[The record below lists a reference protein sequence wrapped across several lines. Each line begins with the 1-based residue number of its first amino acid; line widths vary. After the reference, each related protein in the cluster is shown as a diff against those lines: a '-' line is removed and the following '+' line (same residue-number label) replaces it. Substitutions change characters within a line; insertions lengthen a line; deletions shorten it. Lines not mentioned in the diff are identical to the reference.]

1 MLWFYWKQNK
11 LNVGIVLLMNQKN
24 IKVEIISV
32 SSQCTREIA
41 KSIGEKLREGDVL
54 ALSGELGSGKTCFTG
69 GLASGLGVDAKY
81 QITSPTFTLINEYP
95 ARCKLYH
102 FDVYRLNGYSE
113 FEDLGYEEYLCGGG
127 VVVIE
132 WAEKIAQILPAET
145 IFINFEYLD
154 ENKRKIIVNGPQNRL
169 KELKIDRKMEVV

>member
-1 MLWFYWKQNK
+1 
-11 LNVGIVLLMNQKN
+11 MNQKN
-24 IKVEIISV
+24 TKIEILSV
-32 SSQCTREIA
+32 SAEQTREIA
-41 KSIGEKLREGDVL
+41 HFIGGKLRKGDVL

-69 GLASGLGVDAKY
+69 GLARGLGVDEKY

-113 FEDLGYEEYLCGGG
+113 FEDLGYEEYFYSDG

-132 WAEKIAQILPAET
+132 WAEKIVQILPAET
-145 IFINFEYLD
+145 FFISFKYLD
-154 ENKRKIIVNGPQNRL
+154 ENRRKIMIKGSKNRM
-169 KELKIDRKMEVV
+169 KELIDIKNGGWLKWL

>member
-1 MLWFYWKQNK
+1 
-11 LNVGIVLLMNQKN
+11 MNQINVK
-24 IKVEIISV
+24 IEIISI
-32 SSQCTREIA
+32 SAQQTWEIA
-41 KSIGEKLREGDVL
+41 RSIGERLREGDVL

-69 GLASGLGVDAKY
+69 GLACGLGVNEKY

-132 WAEKIAQILPAET
+132 WAEKIAQILSEET

-154 ENKRKIIVNGPQNRL
+154 ENKRRIIVKGQENRL
-169 KELKIDRKMEVV
+169 KELIIDTKMEVV

>member
-1 MLWFYWKQNK
+1 
-11 LNVGIVLLMNQKN
+11 MNQVNAK
-24 IKVEIISV
+24 IEIISV
-32 SSQCTREIA
+32 SAQNTYDIA
-41 KSIGEKLREGDVL
+41 KSVGERLSEGDVL

-69 GLASGLGVDAKY
+69 GLARGLGVNEKY

-102 FDVYRLNGYSE
+102 FDVYRLNSYSE

-132 WAEKIAQILPAET
+132 WAEKIAQILPVET

-154 ENKRKIIVNGPQNRL
+154 ENKRKIIVKGSQNRL
-169 KELKIDRKMEVV
+169 KELKIDTKMEVV

>member
-1 MLWFYWKQNK
+1 MKK
-11 LNVGIVLLMNQKN
+11 ETEKI
-24 IKVEIISV
+24 EIISN
-32 SSQCTREIA
+32 SAAQTIEIA
-41 KSIGEKLREGDVL
+41 RLIGGKLKDGDLL
-54 ALSGELGSGKTCFTG
+54 ALSGELGSGKTCFTK
-69 GLASGLGVDAKY
+69 GLALGLGVSDDY

-113 FEDLGYEEYLCGGG
+113 LEDLGYEEYLSGDG

-132 WAEKIAQILPAET
+132 WAEKISKQIPSDS

-154 ENKRKIIVNGPQNRL
+154 ENS
-169 KELKIDRKMEVV
+169 RKMIIRGLKSRLSELIDKKMEAS